1 MTLIPSSSLEFAVYF
16 FFNFR
21 VIINQI
27 NYNMLISDSSCMNIF
42 LYKLILLFYIEF
54 LKLMF
59 IFSFKHEKLSLPI
72 YHHTQ

>member
-1 MTLIPSSSLEFAVYF
+1 MTLVPSSSLEFAVYF

-21 VIINQI
+21 VIIIQI
-27 NYNMLISDSSCMNIF
+27 NYNMFISDSSCMNIF

-59 IFSFKHEKLSLPI
+59 IFSFKHKKLSLPI